1 MGHGRKMQV
10 YGAAVHDKIRSILEW
25 GMAKKMQVYGAAV
38 HDKMR
43 SILEW
48 GMADGIQ
55 CKNKSGRK

>member
-1 MGHGRKMQV
+1 MQV
-10 YGAAVHDKIRSILEW
+10 YGAAVHDKMRSILEW

>member
-1 MGHGRKMQV
+1 MGHG
-10 YGAAVHDKIRSILEW
+10 
-25 GMAKKMQVYGAAV
+25 KKMQVYGAAV

-55 CKNKSGRK
+55 CKNKSVEEKK

>member
-1 MGHGRKMQV
+1 MGHGR
-10 YGAAVHDKIRSILEW
+10 
-25 GMAKKMQVYGAAV
+25 KMQVYGAAV

>member
-1 MGHGRKMQV
+1 MGLSQAM
-10 YGAAVHDKIRSILEW
+10 HDKMRSILEW